1 MPIDLTLTTID
12 NIFMNDT
19 EMLDKCNQ
27 TRSSIEKNLRS
38 MDSSNDLFTGFVE
51 STTLPKENQQQ
62 LMTPSVSLDEIV
74 IDKELTKDNGSNNKK
89 FNDKIE
95 WTHNDF
101 DNDIKLD
108 NTDPEF
114 DVFTEESK
122 NNTHHSLENNASSS
136 CSKYNQITERDSLF
150 NTTTVDPTEI
160 PMLGSSSNTRRKD
173 KGKMRESDPPPLK
186 RPPNKLDSARG
197 GAISILTHIFRKTM
211 EEAGEKEAEEDQPGR
226 AAQLADMIDSAEM
239 EHIEDDEAYV
249 ELYKSKMRPL
259 LNNLKTNIE
268 LRNRVAMGEI
278 LPRDLVLMSTSDMAN
293 SELRK
298 KWEIIR
304 QEGLKN
310 SILKFDDVPLI
321 KKTHKGDI
329 IMIPGKGVMEDLQE
343 HTVTLLNQSHKV
355 PTSLS
360 SVQHVST
367 AESYRCVLRSLGL
380 ISSHKEKLAKSLNKK
395 DKTPSTMDRKGKA
408 PRVSWKGR
416 VDYPKVAK
424 FEISA
429 RQVGGRKL
437 SNTEFTEV
445 LPRVMF
451 VDGKIES
458 DVAIQHITELQKV
471 NDKEIFLI
479 QVEAQPKEDQESL
492 DNMSNFLKTH
502 QRYAVVRLNKPR
514 IKDFYLIPLQ
524 KEEEIPSFVQKKGL
538 EELKRDRNFFLGILV
553 YRKKKKPNSRAKVQ

>member
-1 MPIDLTLTTID
+1 MSVDPALITVD
-12 NIFMNDT
+12 NTFMNDT

-51 STTLPKENQQQ
+51 SATLPKENQQQ

-95 WTHNDF
+95 C
-101 DNDIKLD
+101 
-108 NTDPEF
+108 
-114 DVFTEESK
+114 SK
-122 NNTHHSLENNASSS
+122 NNASFS
-136 CSKYNQITERDSLF
+136 CSEYNQITERDSLF
-150 NTTTVDPTEI
+150 STTTAD
-160 PMLGSSSNTRRKD
+160 PMLGSSSNTKRKD

-186 RPPNKLDSARG
+186 KPPSKLDSARE
-197 GAISILTHIFRKTM
+197 GAISILTNIFRKAM
-211 EEAGEKEAEEDQPGR
+211 EEASEKEAKEDQTER

-239 EHIEDDEAYV
+239 EHIEDDEAYA
-249 ELYKSKMRPL
+249 ELYKNKMRPL
-259 LNNLKTNIE
+259 LNNLKNNVE
-268 LRNRVAMGEI
+268 LRNRVAMGEV

-293 SELRK
+293 PELRK
-298 KWEIIR
+298 KWEILR

-343 HTVTLLNQSHKV
+343 HTVTLLHQSHKL
-355 PTSLS
+355 PTSLP

-367 AESYRCVLRSLGL
+367 TESYRCTLRSLGL
-380 ISSHKEKLAKSLNKK
+380 ITSHKEKIAKSLNKK
-395 DKTPSTMDRKGKA
+395 DKTPRTIDRKGKA
-408 PRVSWKGR
+408 SRVSWKGR

-451 VDGKIES
+451 VDGKIEA
-458 DVAIQHITELQKV
+458 DVVIQHIRELQKV

-479 QVEAQPKEDQESL
+479 QVEAQPEEDQESL

-502 QRYAVVRLNKPR
+502 QRYAVWGM
-514 IKDFYLIPLQ
+514 
-524 KEEEIPSFVQKKGL
+524 FVT
-538 EELKRDRNFFLGILV
+538 NF
-553 YRKKKKPNSRAKVQ
+553 NAS